1 MFQHVYQ
8 VLNRKLSQ
16 FFFLIA
22 ILTMTAVDYFVN
34 VATPK
39 LTVSFPKNAELN
51 QPKIWYSVPFGFYF
65 VTHFVLLPI
74 IKNTPLL
81 DNEPNYT

>member
-1 MFQHVYQ
+1 
-8 VLNRKLSQ
+8 
-16 FFFLIA
+16 
-22 ILTMTAVDYFVN
+22 MTAVDYFVN

-39 LTVSFPKNAELN
+39 LTVSFPKIAELN
-51 QPKIWYSVPFGFYF
+51 QPKIWYSVPFGFYL